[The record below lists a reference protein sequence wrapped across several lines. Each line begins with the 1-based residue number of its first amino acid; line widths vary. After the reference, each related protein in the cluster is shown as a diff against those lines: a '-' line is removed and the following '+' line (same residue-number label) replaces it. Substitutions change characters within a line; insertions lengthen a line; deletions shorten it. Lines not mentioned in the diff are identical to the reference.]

1 MMKKPLHEDIVKA
14 SHFMLGENKNFSDLT
29 PNQKYLR
36 FIGLRRLGL
45 TFYCLNI
52 LSKKKPSEL
61 IISVIAIA
69 IALIDKKRYASHVI
83 VSQSVEA
90 LKLICGRKTAGFGNF
105 LLRKIMTDFESL
117 SKKNASHC
125 SNWNAPNWWIRH
137 FKKQCSSKRI
147 QNTFLESIDAH
158 PPLTIRV
165 NDLREI
171 ESISREFDHLNKTLI
186 KVGPRAYTVIPPFNI
201 LKTEAFKG
209 GKISVQD
216 SSSQLISTLLQPCEE
231 SKVLDMCAA
240 PGGKSLA
247 LATLHRFN
255 LISNDK
261 SGERMKKMKTEI
273 VRLKNY
279 LVTTPLTCSFD
290 PLDQVGLMEL
300 QNYCENGFD
309 YILLDA
315 PCSASGLLRR
325 HPEIPWV
332 RTPSQLKNLILLQAK
347 LLDASWTILR
357 TGGILIYSTCSIFYN
372 EGENQILKFLKRTKD
387 AERKSAPGLVE
398 PKIGIDFHEK
408 LVTCTDKKNIRK
420 DWLGND
426 GFFYAI
432 LKKKTKWEK

>member
-1 MMKKPLHEDIVKA
+1 MIKKPLHEDIVKA
-14 SHFMLGENKNFSDLT
+14 SNFMLGENKNFTDLT
-29 PNQKYLR
+29 SNQKYLR

-52 LSKKKPSEL
+52 LLRKKPSKL

-69 IALIDKKRYASHVI
+69 VALFDKKRYAPHVI

-90 LKLICGRKTAGFGNF
+90 LKLTCGKKTAGFGNF
-105 LLRKIMTDFESL
+105 LLRKIMTDFETL
-117 SKKNASHC
+117 SKKNVSNC
-125 SNWNAPNWWIRH
+125 SKWNAPNWWIGH
-137 FKKQCSSKRI
+137 FKKQCNSKKI
-147 QNTFLESIDAH
+147 QNTLLESIDAH

-165 NDLREI
+165 NDLQEI
-171 ESISREFDHLNKTLI
+171 ESIFREFDQLKKTLI
-186 KVGPRAYTVIPPFNI
+186 KVGPRAYTVIPPFDI
-201 LKTEAFKG
+201 LKTEAFKC

-216 SSSQLISTLLQPCEE
+216 SSSQLISTLLQPCRE

-261 SGERMKKMKTEI
+261 SGERMKKLKTEI

-279 LVTTPLTCSFD
+279 LITTPLTCSFD

-300 QNYCENGFD
+300 QNYSKNGFD

-315 PCSASGLLRR
+315 PCSGSGLLRR

-332 RTPSQLKNLILLQAK
+332 RTPSQLKNLIHLQAK
-347 LLDASWTILR
+347 LLDASWTILK

-372 EGENQILKFLKRTKD
+372 EGENQILEFIKRTKD
-387 AERKSAPGLVE
+387 AERKSSPGLIE
-398 PKIGIDFHEK
+398 PKIGIDLYEK
-408 LVTCTDKKNIRK
+408 PLSCIEKKNVRK

-426 GFFYAI
+426 GFYYAI
-432 LKKKTKWEK
+432 LKKKN